1 LLPAEEIS
9 RIDPAALARDGCPLS
24 LTPNQL
30 QAVESGINPG
40 LTLVVGP
47 PGAGKTDVAVEI
59 VSHLYRRDPR
69 ERVVVVA
76 HSNAALDDLFSKLVR
91 RGAVDP
97 RHMMRLGAGERLGL
111 GAAVT
116 RALASSS
123 SSSSSS
129 SSGEGNDGTDGNDE
143 NTESEAAKAFSRS
156 GRVSHCLSR
165 RLHALAHVSALAS
178 SLPLSVGCHAR
189 AVSQTALAALGD
201 VGSTCET
208 AECFYRAVVLP
219 LVASFRE
226 QQAALASSLP
236 QAQGQAQG
244 QQLVFPFAAFFAS
257 TLEGQR
263 GAGGEGA
270 EGVLD
275 AGAHDG
281 CLEWLEAL
289 FSELRAFRPLEVLR
303 SDYQRGDYI
312 LLNQVRTRSSASS
325 LLLFSSSSPH
335 LSL

>member
-1 LLPAEEIS
+1 MLPAEEIS
-9 RIDPAALARDGCPLS
+9 RIDPAALARDNCPLS

-30 QAVESGINPG
+30 AAVESGINPG

-47 PGAGKTDVAVEI
+47 PGTGKTDVAVEI
-59 VSHLYRRDPR
+59 VSHLYRRDPS

-97 RHMMRLGAGERLGL
+97 RHMMRLGAGEGL

-123 SSSSSS
+123 SSS
-129 SSGEGNDGTDGNDE
+129 GEGNDGIDGNDE

-156 GRVSHCLSR
+156 GRVAHCLSR

-208 AECFYRAVVLP
+208 AECFYKAVVLP

-236 QAQGQAQG
+236 QAQGQGQAQAQAQG
-244 QQLVFPFAAFFAS
+244 QQLVFPFAAFFAA

-270 EGVLD
+270 EGALD

-303 SDYQRGDYI
+303 SDYQRGNFI
-312 LLNQVRTRSSASS
+312 LLNQVRTRSSASASPLLPFS
-325 LLLFSSSSPH
+325 L
-335 LSL
+335 